1 MHELAE
7 RYGLTAPQVV
17 EQSQKLDG
25 LLNTYYLM
33 KARKRMTHVFIGK
46 FPLGQVVA
54 TTGVMRATSENLGR
68 AKSRA
73 R

>member
-1 MHELAE
+1 MDKLLKRIEEARHIMHELAE

-33 KARKRMTHVFIGK
+33 KARKS
-46 FPLGQVVA
+46 A
-54 TTGVMRATSENLGR
+54 
-68 AKSRA
+68 
-73 R
+73 